1 MEQKLLISALTI
13 VGDFMGKGKRFKEK
27 VKNHKKRLLI
37 LAIVLI
43 ISVIMIIYLKNKSI
57 INSDEAIKNIA
68 NDNSQIQEEN
78 TENNKTERMSLLEDL
93 QKQNSDIIGWLQ
105 IENTNINYPVL
116 QGNDND
122 FYMTHNYKK
131 EYSKEGS
138 LFLDKDYDWTLPS
151 TNLLIYGHNN
161 RGTNEMFTGLINYKD
176 EDYYKKHKT
185 IRFTTNTEDAEYEII
200 SVFLSRVY
208 YKSEKDVFRYYYFI
222 NAENEQEF
230 NEYVKNSKDAS
241 LYDIEAT
248 AEYGDQLLTLSTC
261 EFSQEDGRLAIVAK
275 KIN

>member
-1 MEQKLLISALTI
+1 
-13 VGDFMGKGKRFKEK
+13 MGKGKRFKEK
-27 VKNHKKRLLI
+27 IRNHKKRLLI
-37 LAIVLI
+37 LAIILI
-43 ISVIMIIYLKNKSI
+43 ISIVMIIYLKNKSI
-57 INSDEAIKNIA
+57 INSDEAFKNIA
-68 NDNSQIQEEN
+68 NDNSQIQAGN
-78 TENNKTERMSLLEDL
+78 IDNVKTERMNLLEDL
-93 QKQNSDIIGWLQ
+93 QKQNSDIVGWLK
-105 IENTNINYPVL
+105 IENTNINYPVV
-116 QGNDND
+116 QGKDND
-122 FYMTHNYKK
+122 FYMTHDYKK

-208 YKSEKDVFRYYYFI
+208 YKSETDVFRYYYFI

-230 NEYVKNSKDAS
+230 NEYVQNSKEAS

-261 EFSQEDGRLAIVAK
+261 EFSQEDGRLAVVAR
-275 KIN
+275 KIK